1 MPKKNR
7 VAIYEHLF
15 KEGVM
20 VAEKNFNAPKH
31 PELEAVPN
39 LQVLNKLFIAL
50 RDYTIFVQVIKALTS
65 LKSRGYVKEQFAW
78 RHYYWSLTNEGIQ
91 YLRDYLHLPPEIV
104 PATLKRQAPR
114 ETRPRSSAAPRA
126 GAGVAKEAD
135 REAYRK
141 AGDDK
146 AGAAGP
152 GSAPMEFRGGFGRG
166 KPQQ

>member
-1 MPKKNR
+1 M
-7 VAIYEHLF
+7 
-15 KEGVM
+15 G
-20 VAEKNFNAPKH
+20 
-31 PELEAVPN
+31 
-39 LQVLNKLFIAL
+39 
-50 RDYTIFVQVIKALTS
+50 ALTS

-114 ETRPRSSAAPRA
+114 ETRPRAGGAPRS
-126 GAGVAKEAD
+126 GGVA

-141 AGDDK
+141 AGEGDK

-166 KPQQ
+166 KPAVITFLSSVCHHLE